1 MIAREPAEHSL
12 SAPPESLELVRR
24 AADGDDDAFRE
35 LVRRLHPTL
44 RRWALA
50 RASDPDEADE
60 VVQRTLIGM
69 HRGLDAFSGNAR
81 LSSWAYR
88 ILANAA
94 VDVRRARSTGPA
106 LVRREGPGS
115 EGASTPDP
123 LRAVHAERM
132 AAAVY
137 RLLDAL
143 PPRQREV
150 LVMVDHE
157 GRRPVEVAEIL
168 GLKPVT
174 VRANLFKARRSMRE
188 AILDRYPEL
197 KEGYGT

>member
-1 MIAREPAEHSL
+1 M
-12 SAPPESLELVRR
+12 ELVRR

-35 LVRRLHPTL
+35 LVRPLYPTL

-50 RASDPDEADE
+50 RTADPDEADE

-69 HRGLDAFSGNAR
+69 HGGLDTFSGDAR

-88 ILANAA
+88 ILSNAA
-94 VDVRRARSTGPA
+94 VDARRAGGAGPA
-106 LVRREGPGS
+106 LVREGAVGS
-115 EGASTPDP
+115 EGASAPDP
-123 LRAVHAERM
+123 VRTVHAERI
-132 AAAVY
+132 ADAVY
-137 RLLDAL
+137 GLLGGL
-143 PPRQREV
+143 PARQRQV

-157 GRRPVEVAEIL
+157 GRRPVDVAEIL

-174 VRANLFKARRSMRE
+174 VRANLFKARRALRE